1 MEKKDFNPEQIKVRE
16 YSRLNTL
23 HNNLT
28 LVVVVFLIGIVFIQY
43 LSNQSLKKKVSKE
56 VYVAVEDK
64 LYRAFPEVRK
74 RGETDYKIFGEM
86 FGYNAFSHDVNSY
99 KERMDLV
106 RPFTTQGVMDYI
118 EKSFEYKGLS
128 VTDYYKKYDGRSYY
142 KIDSVLVEIG
152 SGGGD
157 IYVFGEQR
165 FMFAI
170 GEPVKGAL
178 NFRLQVKE
186 VDRSDANKFGLFI
199 DNFLFIR

>member
-1 MEKKDFNPEQIKVRE
+1 MEKKEFNPDQIKVRE
-16 YSRLNTL
+16 YSRLNNL

-28 LVVVVFLIGIVFIQY
+28 LIVVVFLMVVAIIQY
-43 LSNQSLKKKVSKE
+43 LNNKSLKNKVSKE

-64 LYRAFPEVRK
+64 LYKAFPEVRK
-74 RGETDYKIFGEM
+74 RGESDYKIFGEM

-128 VTDYYKKYDGRSYY
+128 VTDYYRKYDGRSYY
-142 KIDSVLVEIG
+142 KIDSVFVEIG
-152 SGGGD
+152 SGEGD
-157 IYVFGEQR
+157 IFVYGEQR

-178 NFRLQVKE
+178 NFRLQVRE
-186 VDRSDANKFGLFI
+186 IDRSDANKFGLFI

>member
-1 MEKKDFNPEQIKVRE
+1 MEKKEFNPDQIKVRE
-16 YSRLNTL
+16 YSRLNNL

-28 LVVVVFLIGIVFIQY
+28 LIVVVFLMVVAIIQY
-43 LSNQSLKKKVSKE
+43 LNNKSLKNKVSKE

-64 LYRAFPEVRK
+64 LYKAFPEVRK
-74 RGETDYKIFGEM
+74 RGESDYKIFGEM

-128 VTDYYKKYDGRSYY
+128 VTDYYRKYDGRSYY
-142 KIDSVLVEIG
+142 KIDSVFVEIG

-157 IYVFGEQR
+157 IFVYGEQR

-178 NFRLQVKE
+178 NFRLQVRE
-186 VDRSDANKFGLFI
+186 IDRSDANKFGLFI